1 MSGNKIIVLAGS
13 PRKEGN
19 TDRLVAAFVK
29 GAEKNNEVE
38 VFSVH
43 DYKVNPCIGCNSC
56 FSREGNNCFQ
66 NDDMQQIYKKL
77 SEADILVIASP
88 VYFYGISS
96 QLKTVIDRLHTPL
109 RNSFNIKKLALILV
123 GAAEL
128 PEMFDAI
135 LTQNKLTLNFFK
147 LEDAGKV
154 LVRGAKDKG
163 DVTQAGLE
171 QAYNLGLS
179 INA

>member
-1 MSGNKIIVLAGS
+1 MSKIIVLAGS
-13 PRKEGN
+13 PRKDGN

-56 FSREGNNCFQ
+56 FSCEGNNCFQ

-135 LTQNKLTLNFFK
+135 LTQYKLTLNFFK

-154 LVRGAKDKG
+154 LVRGAKDK
-163 DVTQAGLE
+163 DSVTQAGLE
-171 QAYNLGLS
+171 QAYRLGLS